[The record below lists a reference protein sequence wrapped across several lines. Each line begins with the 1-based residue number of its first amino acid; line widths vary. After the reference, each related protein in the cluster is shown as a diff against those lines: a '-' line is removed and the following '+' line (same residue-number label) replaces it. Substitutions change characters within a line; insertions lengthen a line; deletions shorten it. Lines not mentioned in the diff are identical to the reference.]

1 MLLESEKAYSKLQL
15 LSTCPH
21 AKGSER
27 FGLRIVELL
36 QFRIEGA
43 RLLRQICKQCWGL
56 LPGSTRGAFAKESLE
71 GLLFVVFGD
80 ARAEGAV
87 DLVVCRPIFLYP
99 KP

>member
-1 MLLESEKAYSKLQL
+1 MPQFLESEKAYSKLQL
-15 LSTCPH
+15 LST
-21 AKGSER
+21 
-27 FGLRIVELL
+27 
-36 QFRIEGA
+36 
-43 RLLRQICKQCWGL
+43 
-56 LPGSTRGAFAKESLE
+56 FAKESLE